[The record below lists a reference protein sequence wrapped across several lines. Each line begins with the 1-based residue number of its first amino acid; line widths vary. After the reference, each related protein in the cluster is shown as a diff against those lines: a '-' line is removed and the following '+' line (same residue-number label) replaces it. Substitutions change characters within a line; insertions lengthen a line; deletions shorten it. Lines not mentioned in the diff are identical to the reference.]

1 MTHKQLFKIIPAKQ
15 FFTKFCPD
23 VRNFYHKSRGTDG
36 NGKPITF
43 SAQDNVLIHNGVK
56 KLINWLSNY

>member
-23 VRNFYHKSRGTDG
+23 VRNYYHKSRGTDG

-43 SAQDNVLIHNGVK
+43 SDQDNIQIK
-56 KLINWLSNY
+56 KGIERLSNWLTKF